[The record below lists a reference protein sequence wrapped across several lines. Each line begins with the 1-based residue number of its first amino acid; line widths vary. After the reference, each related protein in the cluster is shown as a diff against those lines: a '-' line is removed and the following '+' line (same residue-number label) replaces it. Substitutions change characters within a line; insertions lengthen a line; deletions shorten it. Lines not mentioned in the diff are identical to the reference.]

1 MRRSR
6 AGATTRAVNI
16 FILNTT
22 MAAVS
27 CARLWHSTSRLASHH
42 PQAPR
47 AHVPRTRP
55 GACAPTASS
64 RLLIAAGHLL
74 DSADDCGMPFEALKK
89 HAASCVCVRGRRR
102 RAARAASVHQPHRGG
117 QELSGSNPHPS
128 APSQCWRAAQ
138 RSEPPLHARPAQ
150 PPGRRCTAAHRARE
164 AAVHCPRHARSR
176 MRMPLGTARADTA
189 AGRPLSGCPAPQ
201 ARTPSRAGSALRR
214 RRTDAPAPRY
224 VPQGADVVLL
234 DAAPLGR
241 AAHLDAP
248 RARPAPA

>member
-1 MRRSR
+1 MDRAPRVRRRVYRKMCRLPTSR
-6 AGATTRAVNI
+6 ATRG
-16 FILNTT
+16 
-22 MAAVS
+22 
-27 CARLWHSTSRLASHH
+27 HST
-42 PQAPR
+42 
-47 AHVPRTRP
+47 PRTRP

-102 RAARAASVHQPHRGG
+102 HAARAAAVHQPHRGG
-117 QELSGSNPHPS
+117 QELSGRNPHPS
-128 APSQCWRAAQ
+128 APRQCWRAAQ
-138 RSEPPLHARPAQ
+138 RREPALHARPAQ

-234 DAAPLGR
+234 DAAPPS
-241 AAHLDAP
+241 AAPPTLMLPEPALRRPSVRRH
-248 RARPAPA
+248 ARAPAHRQ